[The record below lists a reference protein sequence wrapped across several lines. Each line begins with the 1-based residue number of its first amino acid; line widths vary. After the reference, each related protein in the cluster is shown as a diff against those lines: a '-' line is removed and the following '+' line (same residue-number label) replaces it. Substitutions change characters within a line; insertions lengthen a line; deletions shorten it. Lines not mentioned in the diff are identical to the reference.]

1 MKRTRTHYLGLLSTE
16 LIDQEVT
23 VMGWVK
29 KHRDLGELIFMDIK
43 DIKGLAQVVVYNDT
57 TCFEQAK
64 TLKSEYVVEITGVV
78 RKRQDINENIPTGL
92 IEIVASD
99 VSIINESEPTPI
111 QITDGIDSSED
122 TRLAS
127 RYLDL
132 RRPEIQQKLITR
144 YNITKSIRNYLDNND
159 FFDIE
164 TPILTKATPEG
175 ARDYLVPSRVNPGE
189 FYALPQ
195 SPQIYKNLLMIG
207 GFERYYQIVKCF
219 RDEDL
224 RADRQ
229 PEFTQVDMEMSFMN
243 QQQIM
248 DTTENMLK
256 KVMNEVVG
264 LDITEKFPHITY
276 QEAMDKYGNDKPDIR
291 FELLINDVTDI
302 FADSEFSVFQKA
314 PYVRCLNVLDAA
326 DKYSRKDIDKLEV
339 LAKKHH
345 AKGMAWLKYT
355 NGEFSGP
362 IKKFLS
368 DDELTNLIDACE
380 IKENSLVLFAAD
392 TFEVVSSSLSAL
404 RNELGKQLGLY
415 DKNAFAFIWV
425 VDWPMFE
432 YDEELDRLFAMHHPF
447 TYPKNGAF
455 NHEEPIK
462 TQAEAYDIV
471 LNGYELGGGSIRINN
486 HKLQREM
493 FNLLSIDDQEIEEKF
508 GFFIDAYKYGA
519 PYHGGIALGLDRFAM
534 LLTHSDS
541 IRDVIAFPKNNRAR
555 ELMMDSPSKVDES
568 QLQELHIKLDINE

>member
-1 MKRTRTHYLGLLSTE
+1 MKKIRTHYLGLLSE
-16 LIDQEVT
+16 QIIDQEVT

-29 KHRDLGELIFMDIK
+29 KHRDLGELIFMDVK
-43 DIKGLAQVVVYNDT
+43 DIKGFAQVVVYNDAE
-57 TCFEQAK
+57 CFEVAK
-64 TLKSEYVVEITGVV
+64 SLKSEYVVEITGQV

-99 VSIINESEPTPI
+99 VHIINKSEPTPI
-111 QITDGIDSSED
+111 QIEDNISASED
-122 TRLAS
+122 TRLVS

-132 RRPEIQQKLITR
+132 RRDEIQTKLITR

-229 PEFTQVDMEMSFMN
+229 PEFTQVDMEMSFLN
-243 QQQIM
+243 QAQIIEL
-248 DTTENMLK
+248 TENMLK
-256 KVMNEVVG
+256 KVM
-264 LDITEKFPHITY
+264 LDVKGIELKDKFPHITY
-276 QEAMDKYGNDKPDIR
+276 QESMDKYGNDKPDIR
-291 FELLINDVTDI
+291 FDLHINEVTDI
-302 FADSEFSVFQKA
+302 FENSEFSVFKNA
-314 PYVRCLNVLDAA
+314 PLVRCLNVLDSA
-326 DKYSRKDIDKLEV
+326 DKYSRKDIDKLEA

-345 AKGMAWLKYT
+345 AKGMAWLKFVD
-355 NGEFSGP
+355 GEFTGP

-368 DDELTNLIDACE
+368 DTELENLKSRCN

-392 TFEVVSSSLSAL
+392 TFEVVCSSLSAL
-404 RNELGKQLGLY
+404 RNELGDVLGLY
-415 DKNAFAFIWV
+415 DKNEFAFIWV

-447 TYPKNGAF
+447 TYPQGGEF
-455 NHEEPIK
+455 NLKEPIK

-471 LNGYELGGGSIRINN
+471 LNGFELGGGSIRINN
-486 HKLQREM
+486 SELQSQM
-493 FNLLSIDDQEIEEKF
+493 FNLLSLSDEEVKDKF
-508 GFFIDAYKYGA
+508 GFFLDAYKYGA

-534 LLTHSDS
+534 LLTHSES

-555 ELMMDSPSKVDES
+555 ELMMDSPSKVEET
-568 QLQELHIKLDINE
+568 QLDELHIKVDINE